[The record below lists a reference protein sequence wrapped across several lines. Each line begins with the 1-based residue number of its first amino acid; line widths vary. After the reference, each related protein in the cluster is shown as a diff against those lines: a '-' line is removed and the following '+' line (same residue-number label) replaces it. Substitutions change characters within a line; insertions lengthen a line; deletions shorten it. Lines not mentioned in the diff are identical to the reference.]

1 MTDKNKYHL
10 LIWIAVILAATN
22 ISMGLS
28 FWYHRQ
34 QDSIRESQK
43 NEQYFDVPAQQRTRY
58 FREKLDLDPQQII
71 RFREL
76 NRRFNQTASS
86 IQYQLAE
93 LRLEMVHEL
102 GMTSPDMQR
111 LDSISSRIGELHK
124 LLKDETIRYYIE
136 MKIVSD
142 EEQQEKL
149 HEIFLSVLKNNDN
162 LKLQR
167 GGGRFKN
174 IRK

>member
-34 QDSIRESQK
+34 QDSIREAQK
-43 NEQYFDVPAQQRTRY
+43 NEQSFDVPAQQRTRY

-93 LRLEMVHEL
+93 LRLEMVHE
-102 GMTSPDMQR
+102 
-111 LDSISSRIGELHK
+111 
-124 LLKDETIRYYIE
+124 
-136 MKIVSD
+136 
-142 EEQQEKL
+142 
-149 HEIFLSVLKNNDN
+149 
-162 LKLQR
+162 
-167 GGGRFKN
+167 
-174 IRK
+174 